1 MVAFFKKRTFFDF
14 DFFDKFVTK
23 FTKERLQNNSRAMS
37 KATQQEHK
45 NHKSR

>member
-1 MVAFFKKRTFFDF
+1 MIAFFKKRTFFYF
-14 DFFDKFVTK
+14 DFFDIFVTK
-23 FTKERLQNNSRAMS
+23 ITKERLQNKSRAIS

>member
-1 MVAFFKKRTFFDF
+1 MVDFFKKRTFLDS
-14 DFFDKFVTK
+14 DFFDIFVTK
-23 FTKERLQNNSRAMS
+23 ITKERLQNNSRAMN